1 MEVFISAP
9 QSLEIDDPSLNSIN
23 QNFLR
28 AWRSSRPRPFTGSYL
43 RLVEKVGD
51 PYISEMFW
59 LLYGES
65 SFGVLDRHL
74 EINNPKR
81 PWWKLRAERERVSS
95 LIVTKAGKAR
105 VWAMLHEDSAWV

>member
-1 MEVFISAP
+1 MEALSSAP
-9 QSLEIDDPSLNSIN
+9 QSLDADDPFLNSIN

-28 AWRSSRPRPFTGSYL
+28 AWRSFRPRPFTGSYL

-51 PYISEMFW
+51 PYISEMFR
-59 LLYGES
+59 LLYGERG
-65 SFGVLDRHL
+65 FGVLDRYL
-74 EINNPKR
+74 KINSPMR

-95 LIVTKAGKAR
+95 LIVTKAGKAK